1 MSIKISYI
9 KNTVKKTSANT
20 VLFCGEAFNIK
31 NLKNFLSP
39 FEFNYISDILKTSD
53 LKKNLH
59 IFKINSK
66 KKNSISIFKK

>member
-1 MSIKISYI
+1 MSIKIIYT
-9 KNTVKKTSANT
+9 KNTVKKTSANM

-31 NLKNFLSP
+31 NLKNFLSLS
-39 FEFNYISDILKTSD
+39 EFNYISDILKTSD

-59 IFKINSK
+59 TFEINSK